1 METVSIMTDLSDKEG
16 NASYR
21 APRVA
26 CTLEDFEILG
36 RAGDGT
42 FSTVIKARYKKDG
55 RVYAVKI
62 VDKYF
67 VNKHKQTHR
76 VVLERNVLDRIH
88 DEGIVRLYFTFQDI
102 HNLYFVMEYLT
113 GGELFEQIRQR
124 KRLDVA
130 SCRFY
135 AAEVVLILEYLRS
148 ENLVHRD
155 LKPENLM
162 LTGEGHVRLVDFGCV
177 RDLKIPK
184 DDPTERKA
192 SFVGTSDYVPPET
205 LNNEDITCAADLW
218 GLGCLIFQMLTGTP
232 PFRAGSEYLTYQKI
246 ATVQFSFPDD
256 FHPAAKDLVCQLLV
270 EDAQSRLGAS
280 DLEELK
286 RHDFFEGVSWDTIR
300 QSNPPNWIQLEQ
312 STDDEI
318 KELDWELKSMATPFD
333 RRP

>member
-1 METVSIMTDLSDKEG
+1 MTDADNGLADKEG

-21 APRVA
+21 APRVE
-26 CTLEDFEILG
+26 CSLEDFEILG

-42 FSTVIKARYKKDG
+42 FSTVIKARYKHDG
-55 RVYAVKI
+55 RVYAVKV

-76 VVLERNVLDRIH
+76 IVLERNILDRLN
-88 DEGIVRLYFTFQDI
+88 DEGIVRLHFTFQDEN
-102 HNLYFVMEYLT
+102 NLYFVMEYLS

-124 KRLDVA
+124 KRLDEA
-130 SCRFY
+130 SCRFF
-135 AAEVVLILEYLRS
+135 AAEVVLILEYLKKQH
-148 ENLVHRD
+148 LVHRD

-162 LTGEGHVRLVDFGCV
+162 LTGDGHVKLVDFGCV
-177 RDLKIPK
+177 RDLTAPK
-184 DDPTERKA
+184 HDESQRRA

-232 PFRAGSEYLTYQKI
+232 PFRDGSEYLTYQKI
-246 ATVQFSFPDD
+246 ANIEFSFPDE
-256 FHPAAKDLVCQLLV
+256 FPPAAKDLVNRLLL
-270 EDAQSRLGAS
+270 EEAQSRIGAS

-286 RHDFFEGVSWDTIR
+286 RHDFFDGVSWETIR
-300 QSNPPNWIQLEQ
+300 QSSPPEWIHSKASDEQ
-312 STDDEI
+312 EHA
-318 KELDWELKSMATPFD
+318 KELDWELKSMANPFD